1 MKKSLNLAAFVVGV
15 LGLTFAFVGAPSL
28 ALAQPAV
35 TENLAVTLENRD
47 IDRFKKQAERMA
59 QGNVDLLWIGDSIT
73 HGWEGG
79 GKDVWAEYYG
89 DRNAMNFGISGDRT
103 GHVLWRLEN
112 SPVDK
117 INPKMTI
124 IMIGTNNI
132 GHTVDKMDGDNKV
145 RAQHSSPAETVQGVQ
160 AVVDKVKALYPTTK
174 ILLLEVFP
182 RDHKVG
188 DKFRKDVDAINAG
201 LRDIY
206 AGGKVENVQLYSIND
221 LFLTE
226 DGTLPKEIMP
236 DMLHPNAAGYKIWAD
251 ALEPMIADG
260 LGETPVDVQP
270 APREGDWW
278 TGRFNEKNELLKKGD
293 VDVLMVGDSITHG
306 WEGAGADVWQKYYG
320 DMKAINLGIGGDQTQ
335 HVLWRIENYDWSKV
349 NPKLAVLL
357 IGVNNTWSRD
367 REPANIALG
376 NRRIVTK
383 LHSLFPEM
391 KIIVLKIFP
400 CTSRPD
406 QQAEIDKINA
416 LMPYAVRDLDYV
428 ELVDINHVFMNKD
441 GVLTKDVMPDLLHPN
456 AVGYESWGAALY
468 LKIQEKLAK

>member
-1 MKKSLNLAAFVVGV
+1 MTKSLNLAAFVVGV

-47 IDRFKKQAERMA
+47 IGRFKQQAERMA

-73 HGWEGG
+73 HGWEGA
-79 GKDVWAEYYG
+79 GKDVWE
-89 DRNAMNFGISGDRT
+89 
-103 GHVLWRLEN
+103 
-112 SPVDK
+112 
-117 INPKMTI
+117 
-124 IMIGTNNI
+124 
-132 GHTVDKMDGDNKV
+132 
-145 RAQHSSPAETVQGVQ
+145 
-160 AVVDKVKALYPTTK
+160 
-174 ILLLEVFP
+174 
-182 RDHKVG
+182 
-188 DKFRKDVDAINAG
+188 
-201 LRDIY
+201 
-206 AGGKVENVQLYSIND
+206 
-221 LFLTE
+221 
-226 DGTLPKEIMP
+226 
-236 DMLHPNAAGYKIWAD
+236 
-251 ALEPMIADG
+251 
-260 LGETPVDVQP
+260 
-270 APREGDWW
+270 
-278 TGRFNEKNELLKKGD
+278 
-293 VDVLMVGDSITHG
+293 
-306 WEGAGADVWQKYYG
+306 KYYG

-367 REPANIALG
+367 RQPADIALG

-428 ELVDINHVFMNKD
+428 ELIDIGKVFLNED

-456 AVGYESWGAALY
+456 AVGYESWGAALDATI
-468 LKIQEKLAK
+468 KAKLGK

>member
-117 INPKMTI
+117 INPKMTN

-260 LGETPVDVQP
+260 LGETPVDCKPV
-270 APREGDWW
+270 PRNDKWW
-278 TGRFNEKNELLKKGD
+278 MDRYTHKNDLLKKGD

-306 WEGAGADVWQKYYG
+306 WEGAGQDVW
-320 DMKAINLGIGGDQTQ
+320 
-335 HVLWRIENYDWSKV
+335 
-349 NPKLAVLL
+349 
-357 IGVNNTWSRD
+357 
-367 REPANIALG
+367 
-376 NRRIVTK
+376 
-383 LHSLFPEM
+383 
-391 KIIVLKIFP
+391 
-400 CTSRPD
+400 
-406 QQAEIDKINA
+406 
-416 LMPYAVRDLDYV
+416 
-428 ELVDINHVFMNKD
+428 
-441 GVLTKDVMPDLLHPN
+441 
-456 AVGYESWGAALY
+456 
-468 LKIQEKLAK
+468 EK

>member
-15 LGLTFAFVGAPSL
+15 LGLSFAFVGAPSL
-28 ALAQPAV
+28 TFAQPAV

-103 GHVLWRLEN
+103 GHVLWRL
-112 SPVDK
+112 
-117 INPKMTI
+117 
-124 IMIGTNNI
+124 
-132 GHTVDKMDGDNKV
+132 
-145 RAQHSSPAETVQGVQ
+145 
-160 AVVDKVKALYPTTK
+160 
-174 ILLLEVFP
+174 
-182 RDHKVG
+182 
-188 DKFRKDVDAINAG
+188 
-201 LRDIY
+201 
-206 AGGKVENVQLYSIND
+206 
-221 LFLTE
+221 
-226 DGTLPKEIMP
+226 
-236 DMLHPNAAGYKIWAD
+236 
-251 ALEPMIADG
+251 
-260 LGETPVDVQP
+260 
-270 APREGDWW
+270 
-278 TGRFNEKNELLKKGD
+278 
-293 VDVLMVGDSITHG
+293 
-306 WEGAGADVWQKYYG
+306 
-320 DMKAINLGIGGDQTQ
+320 
-335 HVLWRIENYDWSKV
+335 ENYDWSKV

-468 LKIQEKLAK
+468 LKIQDKLAK